1 MTIAPWIVQDNDD
14 RVAVV
19 IPVYNGAEF
28 LAETIESVFAQ
39 TRQPAEV
46 VVVDDGS
53 SDDSLTIAR
62 SFPGVR
68 VITQANAGVSVSR
81 NRGVAE
87 TSAPWIAFLDADDVW
102 DPRKL
107 EVQMAAI
114 SRSPKTDL
122 SLTAMRYFSKKS
134 DDKGWEIGPTALPPA
149 SEAVG
154 RLLYGKLRIVPS
166 CVILRR
172 SKFLS
177 VGGFAKEASPCE
189 DWDLWLRLEQAG
201 ATFLVLAEPLL
212 LYRQHSNNAS
222 NNSRRMYNAE
232 RRAFEKNIA
241 PRYGKLN
248 RWWRRL
254 QAISRFEAGVA
265 LVDREQRRPHL
276 FTMLASLLI
285 FPFGDWR
292 RYKIALHMLLH
303 GR

>member
-1 MTIAPWIVQDNDD
+1 MTIVPEFGTDRDY

-28 LAETIESVFAQ
+28 LAETIESVLAQ
-39 TRQPAEV
+39 TMQPAEII
-46 VVVDDGS
+46 VVDDGS
-53 SDDSLTIAR
+53 SDDSLSIAR
-62 SFPGVR
+62 SFSGVR
-68 VITQANAGVSVSR
+68 VIAQANAGVSVSR
-81 NRGVAE
+81 NRAVAE
-87 TSAPWIAFLDADDVW
+87 ASAPWIAFLDADDVW

-114 SRSPKTDL
+114 RNSPKTDL
-122 SLTAMRYFSKKS
+122 CFTATRELTKKS
-134 DDKGWEIGPTALPPA
+134 NDESWEIGPASRPPA
-149 SEAVG
+149 SGAVG

-201 ATFLVLAEPLL
+201 ATFTALHEPLL
-212 LYRQHSNNAS
+212 LYRQHSNNTS
-222 NNSRRMYNAE
+222 NNSRRMYDAE